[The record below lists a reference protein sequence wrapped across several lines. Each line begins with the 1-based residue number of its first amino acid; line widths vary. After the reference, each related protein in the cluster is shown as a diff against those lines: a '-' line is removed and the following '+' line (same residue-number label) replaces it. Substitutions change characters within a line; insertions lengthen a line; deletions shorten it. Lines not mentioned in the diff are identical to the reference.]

1 MGCRTFMNRHSP
13 GVASCVGSWITT
25 KNKDFLK
32 FNRNV
37 SGTPHLT
44 DNSAGSNDSG
54 HLRSRRSRRLALTQ
68 TPLTPGHR
76 SVR

>member
-37 SGTPHLT
+37 SGTPQVPT
-44 DNSAGSNDSG
+44 
-54 HLRSRRSRRLALTQ
+54 
-68 TPLTPGHR
+68 TPGISDLAAHEGSLSLR
-76 SVR
+76 HL

>member
-44 DNSAGSNDSG
+44 DNSAGSNDSAG
-54 HLRSRRSRRLALTQ
+54 RISDLAAHEGSLSLRHL
-68 TPLTPGHR
+68 
-76 SVR
+76 

>member
-44 DNSAGSNDSG
+44 ENSAGSNDSG
-54 HLRSRRSRRLALTQ
+54 PICHLADLAAHEGSLS
-68 TPLTPGHR
+68 LRHL
-76 SVR
+76 